1 MKPARLEE
9 DLVLLFTAIASA
21 SSEDVLRRM
30 GKAGYGD
37 LRPSHGYVFQHLI
50 PGPVKVRE
58 LAARLGITAQGASK
72 AVTELEELGYVRRR
86 VAEDDQRNR
95 LVELTER
102 GWAAVEAGRAAR
114 AAVNRRLRTLLGEEQ
129 AGALLAAL
137 QRIADRAGGM
147 ELLSSRRL
155 RQPH

>member
-1 MKPARLEE
+1 M
-9 DLVLLFTAIASA
+9 LLFAAIATANSD
-21 SSEDVLRRM
+21 EVMRRVA
-30 GKAGYGD
+30 KAGYGD
-37 LRPSHGYVFQHLI
+37 LRPSHGYVFQHLV

-72 AVTELEELGYVRRR
+72 AVSELEELGYVRRR

-114 AAVNRRLRTLLGEEQ
+114 AAVNRRLRALLGEEQ
-129 AGALLAAL
+129 ARALLESL
-137 QRIADRAGGM
+137 QRIADRTGGLA
-147 ELLSSRRL
+147 LLASRRL
-155 RQPH
+155 HHPR